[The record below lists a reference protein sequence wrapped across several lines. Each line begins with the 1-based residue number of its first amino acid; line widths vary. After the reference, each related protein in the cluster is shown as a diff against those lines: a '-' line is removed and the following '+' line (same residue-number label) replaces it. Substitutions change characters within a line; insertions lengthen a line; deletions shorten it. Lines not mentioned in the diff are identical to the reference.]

1 MLGFSFT
8 SKMKP
13 VTSARSSP
21 KSRSPSPHHPSAPPR
36 SNDPASFFPATNS
49 SKENTWLKIWP
60 RKFVRGKGDQFK
72 ANVSQHNIK
81 SSHQKND
88 GSGRWSFPFET
99 VFFQG
104 HSLMF
109 GVDKWSQDLHKSQ
122 TELCL
127 FDKSLTTQIS
137 KWMSECP
144 SFFSRVGKNK
154 GNNFWGSKKNLEVPK
169 PPIFAECLLQPTQI
183 QIILQ
188 KFTAKFWPSCCA
200 RETAPST
207 FHKTQGISNVF
218 QPKKG
223 FNITKPSQNHRETKV
238 FHISCG
244 QILAPFTWPTFH
256 WIHYP
261 WHPSHMHL
269 AGGLLC
275 RNLGSLASFVFCLGF
290 NKRKCLGNRHPLGRN
305 IRIHS
310 QHTIKKCSKIFPMVI
325 FIQQKNGS
333 RGSGMWWLVCNE
345 QELKLEHVQVSQT
358 WLGSSNP
365 SQQLVQLILLAEPV
379 E

>member
-1 MLGFSFT
+1 MGFSFT
-8 SKMKP
+8 DPKWSQSPLQGTLLEPGLPHRITQAPRPGQTILPVFSSDKFSKRKH
-13 VTSARSSP
+13 VAE
-21 KSRSPSPHHPSAPPR
+21 
-36 SNDPASFFPATNS
+36 NLAT
-49 SKENTWLKIWP
+49 EICQ
-60 RKFVRGKGDQFK
+60 GKGDQFK

-104 HSLMF
+104 HSLGWISDHKTCISLKLNCVF
-109 GVDKWSQDLHKSQ
+109 LIKVSQHKFQS
-122 TELCL
+122 EWVNVHL
-127 FDKSLTTQIS
+127 FFRESEKTKATISGGPKKS
-137 KWMSECP
+137 
-144 SFFSRVGKNK
+144 G
-154 GNNFWGSKKNLEVPK
+154 GPK

-244 QILAPFTWPTFH
+244 QIFAPFTWPTFH

-275 RNLGSLASFVFCLGF
+275 RNLGSLASFCVL
-290 NKRKCLGNRHPLGRN
+290 
-305 IRIHS
+305 S
-310 QHTIKKCSKIFPMVI
+310 
-325 FIQQKNGS
+325 
-333 RGSGMWWLVCNE
+333 WL
-345 QELKLEHVQVSQT
+345 Q
-358 WLGSSNP
+358 
-365 SQQLVQLILLAEPV
+365 
-379 E
+379 